1 MKTQNKNCNTNTTI
15 EENSCGCSS
24 TSSTPTVQKNTVNY
38 KVAFSLMLLII
49 GFILNSVLHAEWFSQ
64 NTTIRLLWY
73 IIAYIP
79 VGFPVIKQAFILIKK
94 GSFFTE
100 FTLMA
105 IATIGAFLIGEYP
118 EGVAVMIFYTVGEI
132 FQDTAVTRARNNI
145 KALLDIRP
153 NTANVWRDNQFTEV
167 NPKEVFIGEVVQV
180 KVGEKIPLDGELVTE
195 KGSFNTSAL
204 TGESKPSTYRKG
216 EIVLAGMINLDNVI
230 EIRTTKLYEDTSI
243 SKILKLVQEAS
254 THKAPTELYIRKF
267 AKIYTPIVFGL
278 AVLLT
283 IIPYFILQENYVFTQ
298 WVERSLVFLVI
309 SCPCALVIS
318 VPLGYFGGI
327 GAASKNGIL
336 FKGSNYLE
344 LMAKL
349 DRVVMDK
356 TGTLTEGVFE
366 VQKVETLQNK
376 NDFLNYLSAIEQ
388 QSTHPIAKAITNYFT
403 SEYIATEVSE
413 IAGKGLVG
421 IVNSK
426 TILAGNAT
434 LLNQYEID
442 FPSIINSIP
451 ETTIL
456 LAIDNQ
462 FAGYV
467 IIADKIK
474 PDTKEAIAEL
484 KKLGVKQTVVLSGDK
499 TAITQKI
506 AKENNVDLAIGD
518 LLPEDKLT
526 QIKLLKVAHPEST
539 IAFVGDGIN
548 DAPALAFSDIG
559 IAMGSLGSDAA
570 IETADLVIQTD
581 QPSKIATAIKIGKE
595 TRKIVIQNIVLA
607 LTIKVAVLILGA
619 GGLANMWEAVFAD
632 VGVALLAILN
642 AIRIQKMKF

>member
-180 KVGEKIPLDGELVTE
+180 KVGEKIPLDGELITG
-195 KGSFNTSAL
+195 KGSFNTAAL